1 MQIVILYL
9 TTAAL
14 FLVFDAVMLKT
25 VMNPLFKEHVGDWL
39 LNDIRLLP
47 AIVFYLFYVGGV
59 LWFVSL
65 PALRAGVPVS
75 ALINGAIIGAMAY
88 GTFEFT
94 NYAILRDWSL
104 QMVVV
109 DVAWGAVLTGFSA
122 WIGVTLTRAFI

>member
-94 NYAILRDWSL
+94 SYAILRDWSL